1 MDDRILWYI
10 LWYPNKY
17 IPLSPPTSLLYPSPN
32 TQMGGGR
39 RRLGQNP
46 SGGGGRTSGGGGG
59 RRRLSGG
66 GGGGGGGGGQ
76 SRQNAGRPRFLGGK
90 KPGAAAGVAVLGPS
104 SWSRDPAVA
113 GGVGLGFT
121 LGEDA
126 AVAEEEEEEVELWSR
141 RLGFSPREEAEEDEE
156 VEEGSVGMDLY
167 STPKVKGE
175 RKNEGFLSIG
185 GFRVYTEDTSSPE
198 EEIDG
203 SEDDDSDD
211 EEEEEEEDE
220 GEGGVPMEEDED
232 EDEEEE
238 EEDSSDE
245 DDSSFNGDSDI
256 DDEVAEDYL
265 EGIGGSAE
273 LLSSR
278 WPGTKSSDESDDDD
292 GLPKPEK
299 LGGIALMNASEKYG
313 MKPKLR
319 KGKGKV
325 EDDMCVSPAVGGKK
339 KHRKEL
345 IAIKRQQRMINRGVD
360 LDQINSKLRQLVM
373 GEVDI
378 YSFQPMR
385 SRDCSQVRR
394 LASIYHLRSGC
405 QGSSKKSFVTV
416 TRTAQ
421 TCLPSSTDQIRLH
434 KLLGAGVEDDD
445 FVINLDKKKEPK
457 SRPNGS
463 SSNGKLTKSRDL
475 SGKKKRDGKQGS
487 ASYAE
492 RPVSFVSCGA
502 MQVDSVTEEVFLDS
516 NGTMTETKAVEN
528 STSDFGAFE
537 MHTKGFGSR
546 MMAKMGFVEGSGL
559 GKDGQGIPQPIEATK
574 RPKSLGLGVQFTA
587 ADSEG
592 KQMEASTSK
601 KPREARSIGAFEK
614 HTKGFGSKMMVKMGF
629 IPGTGLGRDAQGIV
643 NPLTAV
649 KRPKSRGLGAKS

>member
-1 MDDRILWYI
+1 
-10 LWYPNKY
+10 
-17 IPLSPPTSLLYPSPN
+17 
-32 TQMGGGR
+32 MGGGR

-46 SGGGGRTSGGGGG
+46 SGGGGG
-59 RRRLSGG
+59 RRRLS

-90 KPGAAAGVAVLGPS
+90 KPGAAAGVAVLSPS

-126 AVAEEEEEEVELWSR
+126 AVAEEEEVDC
-141 RLGFSPREEAEEDEE
+141 GP
-156 VEEGSVGMDLY
+156 VVGR
-167 STPKVKGE
+167 VG
-175 RKNEGFLSIG
+175 KNEGFLSIG

-203 SEDDDSDD
+203 SEDDDSGD

-220 GEGGVPMEEDED
+220 GEGGVPMEDDED

-256 DDEVAEDYL
+256 DDEVAEDYV

-325 EDDMCVSPAVGGKK
+325 EDDMCISPAVGLFPGDDGMLLVKDVRWK
-339 KHRKEL
+339 EEHRKEL

-457 SRPNGS
+457 SRLNGS

-475 SGKKKRDGKQGS
+475 SGKKKRDGKQGL

-492 RPVSFVSCGA
+492 RPVSFVSRGA

-516 NGTMTETKAVEN
+516 NGTMTQTKAVEN

-546 MMAKMGFVEGSGL
+546 MMAKMGFVEGRGL

-592 KQMEASTSK
+592 KQTEASTFK
-601 KPREARSIGAFEK
+601 KPMEARSIGAFEK

>member
-1 MDDRILWYI
+1 MIGSSGTFSGTPTNI
-10 LWYPNKY
+10 SP
-17 IPLSPPTSLLYPSPN
+17 SPPPPRSCTLLRTPKWA
-32 TQMGGGR
+32 GR
-39 RRLGQNP
+39 RRLGHNP
-46 SGGGGRTSGGGGG
+46 SGGGRTSGGGGG
-59 RRRLSGG
+59 GRRAYPAAAAVAVAVAAISSKRGRPDFLAEEAAAAAGCRFGSELLSRDPRWPECRIRFTLGRMRRGG
-66 GGGGGGGGGQ
+66 GGGGGGG
-76 SRQNAGRPRFLGGK
+76 
-90 KPGAAAGVAVLGPS
+90 
-104 SWSRDPAVA
+104 
-113 GGVGLGFT
+113 
-121 LGEDA
+121 
-126 AVAEEEEEEVELWSR
+126 EEEIVVPSLACR
-141 RLGFSPREEAEEDEE
+141 VRVFSSGRAEEDEE
-156 VEEGSVGMDLY
+156 LKRDRGNGF
-167 STPKVKGE
+167 VKGE

-198 EEIDG
+198 RKLTGPKMTIVMMRRRRKKKMKGKEEFPWRRMKTRMRKKKKRIRLMRMIRLLG
-203 SEDDDSDD
+203 R
-211 EEEEEEEDE
+211 
-220 GEGGVPMEEDED
+220 
-232 EDEEEE
+232 
-238 EEDSSDE
+238 
-245 DDSSFNGDSDI
+245 
-256 DDEVAEDYL
+256 
-265 EGIGGSAE
+265 IGGSAE

-319 KGKGKV
+319 KERERWK
-325 EDDMCVSPAVGGKK
+325 MICGKK

-487 ASYAE
+487 ASYAG

>member
-1 MDDRILWYI
+1 
-10 LWYPNKY
+10 
-17 IPLSPPTSLLYPSPN
+17 
-32 TQMGGGR
+32 MGGGR

-59 RRRLSGG
+59 RRRLS

-126 AVAEEEEEEVELWSR
+126 AVAEEEEEEVDCGPVVGR
-141 RLGFSPREEAEEDEE
+141 VGLGFSPREEAEEDEE

-325 EDDMCVSPAVGGKK
+325 EDDMCVSPAVGLFPGDDGMLLVKDVRSSSRRKKPPSSSSSRLSRSWPCELRNSK
-339 KHRKEL
+339 KH
-345 IAIKRQQRMINRGVD
+345 
-360 LDQINSKLRQLVM
+360 
-373 GEVDI
+373 
-378 YSFQPMR
+378 
-385 SRDCSQVRR
+385 
-394 LASIYHLRSGC
+394 
-405 QGSSKKSFVTV
+405 GSV
-416 TRTAQ
+416 
-421 TCLPSSTDQIRLH
+421 
-434 KLLGAGVEDDD
+434 
-445 FVINLDKKKEPK
+445 
-457 SRPNGS
+457 
-463 SSNGKLTKSRDL
+463 
-475 SGKKKRDGKQGS
+475 
-487 ASYAE
+487 
-492 RPVSFVSCGA
+492 
-502 MQVDSVTEEVFLDS
+502 
-516 NGTMTETKAVEN
+516 
-528 STSDFGAFE
+528 
-537 MHTKGFGSR
+537 
-546 MMAKMGFVEGSGL
+546 
-559 GKDGQGIPQPIEATK
+559 
-574 RPKSLGLGVQFTA
+574 
-587 ADSEG
+587 
-592 KQMEASTSK
+592 
-601 KPREARSIGAFEK
+601 
-614 HTKGFGSKMMVKMGF
+614 
-629 IPGTGLGRDAQGIV
+629 PGTSNYHSILLVIKLVNIFIQGV
-643 NPLTAV
+643 
-649 KRPKSRGLGAKS
+649 S